1 MADEFYPAIYVSMM
15 KLCYYL
21 LWIPASCKV
30 NAMRHEVMV
39 ALFWHLA
46 LKRLQKLSK
55 PLKSMHIWA
64 DPKKV
69 NMLQWHIA
77 FWITVYIPEKKN
89 SIRELLIR
97 EINFCSSTFCILIQ
111 IFQLTIKFYSFEVSC
126 SSAE

>member
-77 FWITVYIPEKKN
+77 FGITVYIPEKKKFN
-89 SIRELLIR
+89 KGIADKGNKFLQLYILH
-97 EINFCSSTFCILIQ
+97 INTNIP
-111 IFQLTIKFYSFEVSC
+111 
-126 SSAE
+126 AHN